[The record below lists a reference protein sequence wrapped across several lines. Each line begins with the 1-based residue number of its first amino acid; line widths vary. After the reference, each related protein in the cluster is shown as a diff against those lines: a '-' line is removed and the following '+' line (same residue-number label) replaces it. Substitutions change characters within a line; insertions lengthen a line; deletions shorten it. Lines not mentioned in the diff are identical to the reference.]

1 MIRCHRPLRGFTLVE
16 LLVVVA
22 IVALLIALLL
32 PALGRARKMAT
43 RTVCLSDRRQNY
55 LSLSMYDQEHRG
67 RLPAKQSN
75 FQPPKYAAGMVA
87 LNYNLANM
95 TFPKPHSTSLGVLV
109 QSGVVENPSVLYCP
123 AFDRPSRGDPDL
135 PSQLPAE
142 KWRLDRSAEDWE
154 RAVNADPS
162 EELIRYAVGIA
173 VYSVSYD
180 SDGDGERDTATWG
193 ELGVD
198 DHANA
203 WNGPPVPGGGMSP
216 MLVSCANFPHDVD
229 DPQGAPLSHQLEGVN
244 GAFYDGSGRWISAH
258 PDGPW
263 NSLGEYMFS
272 RAPDLGNRNTMMNT
286 WSASGAHDNMQL
298 WARRYLTIG
307 GGRLQP

>member
-1 MIRCHRPLRGFTLVE
+1 
-16 LLVVVA
+16 
-22 IVALLIALLL
+22 
-32 PALGRARKMAT
+32 
-43 RTVCLSDRRQNY
+43 
-55 LSLSMYDQEHRG
+55 
-67 RLPAKQSN
+67 
-75 FQPPKYAAGMVA
+75 
-87 LNYNLANM
+87 
-95 TFPKPHSTSLGVLV
+95 
-109 QSGVVENPSVLYCP
+109 
-123 AFDRPSRGDPDL
+123 
-135 PSQLPAE
+135 
-142 KWRLDRSAEDWE
+142 
-154 RAVNADPS
+154 
-162 EELIRYAVGIA
+162 
-173 VYSVSYD
+173 
-180 SDGDGERDTATWG
+180 
-193 ELGVD
+193 
-198 DHANA
+198 
-203 WNGPPVPGGGMSP
+203 